1 MEEQPVK
8 EMLLNQ
14 LFAMNN
20 LAQRTVNGTL
30 SETGVNAVPHV
41 VVEIN
46 TGKERK
52 SKKQNS
58 ADRIAPEGL
67 EK

>member
-14 LFAMNN
+14 LPAMSN
-20 LAQRTVNGTL
+20 LVQRTVNGTR

-41 VVEIN
+41 AVEFKA
-46 TGKERK
+46 GKER
-52 SKKQNS
+52 
-58 ADRIAPEGL
+58 
-67 EK
+67 